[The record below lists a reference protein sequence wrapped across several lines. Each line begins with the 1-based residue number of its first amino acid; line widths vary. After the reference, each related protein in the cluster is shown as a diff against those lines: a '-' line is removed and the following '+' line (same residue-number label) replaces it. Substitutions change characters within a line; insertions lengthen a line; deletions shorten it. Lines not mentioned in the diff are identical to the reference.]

1 MHIQRTLWKYLLEKK
16 PLYFLFLFSTF
27 CLAIAAPLKSYI
39 MQWIIDAPDKH
50 SAILCLFQGIA
61 IILLSHILEYS
72 SRMSFTKISCKSCE
86 QIRKDIMDKQTRK
99 SMEGYLSQN
108 SGELLS
114 CLTNDL
120 RLIYDEYYMSIFHMF
135 MWGSM
140 MLAALV
146 MIAVISPF
154 LLAVSMLLGIAPL
167 VIPRLL
173 ARKMGVFRKQYSKTM
188 AEYTSKTGE
197 LLKGFETL
205 LVTGAL
211 SYFSHTHA
219 SEAKKLQK
227 EEFRTQGMLNLS
239 AVLSSLLSWIPNTM
253 VLLFGVLMVYE
264 GKLTMGYL
272 ITAQSLANFVI
283 SPGRMVSD
291 AYAKFKASKAV
302 KEKLEGI
309 LNEETDQSQITEP
322 EDAVNILI
330 KNLSFTYPGT
340 TLPVLKNI
348 SLSLSKHQKIALIGS
363 SGSGKSTLGK
373 LLCGYFDTYE
383 GSIQGDGRK
392 LKRMMMIPQSPYIF
406 SDTIYEN
413 LCLGEVFSIEEIQN
427 AINKAGLSDFLKA
440 QPQGLQTILLENGK
454 NLSGGQAQ
462 RIALARALLRRCQYL
477 IADEATASLDVK
489 TTHEVMTQLLE
500 TGCTMIVITH
510 DILGSYMQKFDCI
523 YYIEHGEIKEQGT
536 FQELMKH
543 KAEFYHAYTLSSNS

>member
-1 MHIQRTLWKYLLEKK
+1 
-16 PLYFLFLFSTF
+16 
-27 CLAIAAPLKSYI
+27 
-39 MQWIIDAPDKH
+39 
-50 SAILCLFQGIA
+50 
-61 IILLSHILEYS
+61 
-72 SRMSFTKISCKSCE
+72 
-86 QIRKDIMDKQTRK
+86 
-99 SMEGYLSQN
+99 
-108 SGELLS
+108 
-114 CLTNDL
+114 
-120 RLIYDEYYMSIFHMF
+120 
-135 MWGSM
+135 M

-167 VIPRLL
+167 IIPRLL
-173 ARKMGVFRKQYSKTM
+173 ARKMGVFRKQYSK
-188 AEYTSKTGE
+188 
-197 LLKGFETL
+197 
-205 LVTGAL
+205 
-211 SYFSHTHA
+211 
-219 SEAKKLQK
+219 
-227 EEFRTQGMLNLS
+227 
-239 AVLSSLLSWIPNTM
+239 TM

-383 GSIQGDGRK
+383 GSIEGDGRK
-392 LKRMMMIPQSPYIF
+392 LKRMMMIPQSPYVF

-413 LCLGEVFSIEEIQN
+413 LCLGEVFSI
-427 AINKAGLSDFLKA
+427 
-440 QPQGLQTILLENGK
+440 
-454 NLSGGQAQ
+454 
-462 RIALARALLRRCQYL
+462 
-477 IADEATASLDVK
+477 
-489 TTHEVMTQLLE
+489 
-500 TGCTMIVITH
+500 
-510 DILGSYMQKFDCI
+510 
-523 YYIEHGEIKEQGT
+523 
-536 FQELMKH
+536 
-543 KAEFYHAYTLSSNS
+543 